1 MKVTGNVYMSVT
13 YEIKKL
19 ERRVQKLEKDM
30 KRVKEHLELTIML
43 DPYKWPELNNVDKE
57 IIKYLQEKKLATT
70 TEIASGIGL
79 QNPETVGRVIVWK
92 RIKKIVKVSN
102 AREGAPL
109 IVKVGRKWAINTEDF
124 SISLSIG
131 AGEELE
137 KERKE
142 EEEKWEW

>member
-1 MKVTGNVYMSVT
+1 MLRIVVHKPLVLSYVAAATG
-13 YEIKKL
+13 
-19 ERRVQKLEKDM
+19 
-30 KRVKEHLELTIML
+30 
-43 DPYKWPELNNVDKE
+43 ELNNVDKE
-57 IIKYLQEKKLATT
+57 IIKYLQKKKLATT